1 MRLSPMK
8 RQEFFNHIA
17 PQWAKN
23 SQKSAE
29 MLKIEKIID
38 LMGIKKGNIVLDAG
52 CGSGRLIP
60 FLSRKIG
67 HRGRVI
73 ELDFSE
79 RMLQIARLNHK
90 NKRANFVLGDV
101 ILAPF
106 RSKIFD
112 VIICFALFPHLDDK
126 PACLKEF
133 KRVLKDGGTLF
144 VAHPMGRDALNAY
157 HARVDGPVK
166 KDFLPDEAEMKN
178 LLKAAGFNKIKVEDR
193 PSFYLARANP

>member
-1 MRLSPMK
+1 MRLSSMK
-8 RQEFFNHIA
+8 RQEFFSHIA

-23 SQKSAE
+23 NEKPEE
-29 MLKIEKIID
+29 MLKIKKIID

-52 CGSGRLIP
+52 CGTSRLIP
-60 FLSRKIG
+60 FISRKIG
-67 HRGRVI
+67 HHGRMV

-79 RMLQIARLNHK
+79 RMLQIASLNHK
-90 NKRANFVLGDV
+90 NKRVHFVLGDV

-126 PACLKEF
+126 LACLKEF
-133 KRVLKDGGTLF
+133 KRVLKAGGILF
-144 VAHPMGRDALNAY
+144 VAHPMSRDALNAY

-166 KDFLPDEAEMKN
+166 GDFLPGEAEMKN
-178 LLKAAGFNKIKVEDR
+178 LLKAAGFRTIKVEDR
-193 PSFYLARANP
+193 PSFYLARAKP

>member
-1 MRLSPMK
+1 MK

-17 PQWAKN
+17 PQWARK

-29 MLKIEKIID
+29 MRKIEKIID

-52 CGSGRLIP
+52 CGTGGLIP
-60 FLSRKIG
+60 FISRKIG
-67 HRGRVI
+67 RRGRVV

-79 RMLQIARLNHK
+79 KMLQLASLNHK
-90 NKRANFVLGDV
+90 NNKNKRVHFVLGDV

-126 PACLKEF
+126 LACLREF
-133 KRVLKDGGTLF
+133 KRVLKAGGTLF
-144 VAHPMGRDALNAY
+144 VAHPMSRDALNAY
-157 HARVDGPVK
+157 HARIDGPVK
-166 KDFLPDEAEMKN
+166 GDFLPDEAEMKI
-178 LLKAAGFNKIKVEDR
+178 LLKAAGFKTIKVEDR
-193 PSFYLARANP
+193 PSFYLAMAIS

>member
-1 MRLSPMK
+1 MK

-17 PQWAKN
+17 SQWARN

-29 MLKIEKIID
+29 MRKIEKIID

-52 CGSGRLIP
+52 CGTGRLVP
-60 FLSRKIG
+60 FISRKIG
-67 HRGRVI
+67 RRGRVV

-79 RMLQIARLNHK
+79 RMLQLATLNHK
-90 NKRANFVLGDV
+90 KNKNKRVFFVLGDV

-126 PACLKEF
+126 LACLREF
-133 KRVLKDGGTLF
+133 KRVLKAGGTLF
-144 VAHPMGRDALNAY
+144 VAHPMSRDTLNAH

-166 KDFLPDEAEMKN
+166 GDFLPDEAEMKN
-178 LLKAAGFNKIKVEDR
+178 LLKAAGFKTIKVEDR
-193 PSFYLARANP
+193 RSFYLAMAIP